1 MKSGNPPAD
10 DIAQA
15 AHDLNNLCASILGFA
30 ALAAAL
36 APPGTK
42 QALYLDE
49 IMGSGNRAVA
59 LAKRLA
65 ALAADLRPPT
75 EG

>member
-1 MKSGNPPAD
+1 MKVRTLPAD
-10 DIAQA
+10 DVAQA

-36 APPGTK
+36 AQPGTK
-42 QALYLDE
+42 QGVYLEE
-49 IMGSGNRAVA
+49 IVGSGNKAVA

-65 ALAADLRPPT
+65 DLAAELRPPA